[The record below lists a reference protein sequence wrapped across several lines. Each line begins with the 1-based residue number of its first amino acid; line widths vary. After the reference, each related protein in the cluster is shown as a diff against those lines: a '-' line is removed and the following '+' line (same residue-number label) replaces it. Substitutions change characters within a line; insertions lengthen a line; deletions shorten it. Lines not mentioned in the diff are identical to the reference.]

1 MIADA
6 LSLLRQVFKTD
17 RHRFTDSDYVPSTLA
32 IPSPAPV
39 FDRLADWLPYSGWL
53 PEERL
58 FLLERPPEARGGSR
72 DAVEAVGF
80 VLTIVP
86 QTGADDRMTSVLKSM
101 FNGLPTDASLQFHL
115 FGTPDIHDFLE
126 RYQRLRTAGG
136 VYAESARRR
145 VAYLARAAL
154 RPVIPGNPWMPRD
167 IRAALSVTLP
177 AHGMSDRE
185 AIERACLCRDA
196 LITVLKS
203 AYLYGGEW
211 GPDDLINW
219 CAQVLNANRLLKGEA
234 QRLSYDDGRMLRD
247 QIIALDTL
255 TRVDRAG
262 LVVGSPADSAE
273 AVVRCFSVRNYPRSL
288 HLSAMGALI
297 GDFIQGSL
305 AYSCPFLITMGVR
318 IPDYESTRS
327 YATLRSARATQ
338 AAQSKMA
345 TFMPDW
351 YERKLDWDTAMAAYS
366 GAGGLVYLY
375 HQLVLFSL
383 PSQAAKDELAARG
396 VWRGLGFDLQED
408 TFISLQSLL
417 LSLPMTYTRSMQ
429 AEAKV
434 AGREGLKTTSNAIH
448 LAPLLAEWE
457 GLGEPL
463 IPLFG
468 RRGQTMGIDLF
479 ANPSGN
485 YNACVVGTS
494 GSGKSVFMNE
504 LAMGYLGAG
513 ARVWIIDV
521 GRSYENLCRQ
531 LGGQYIEFTSDS
543 GLCLNPFSLVSD
555 LDQDMEM
562 LKPVIAQMIS
572 HHEALPQYELSQLDI
587 AIRQVWYEAQGQGRR
602 PTLTELA
609 EYLKTACKDEEGK
622 CDPRVR
628 NMGIQLFPFTQ
639 DGTHGRWFDGPANV
653 RFDADLVVLEL
664 EELKSK
670 KDLQSVILLLLMYL
684 ITNEIYLSRED
695 GRRKVVII
703 DEAWDLMS
711 GTSGEFIEAGYRRAR
726 KYKGAFVTG
735 TQGIDDYYRNE
746 AAMAALN
753 NADWL
758 FMLRQ
763 KPESIKAL
771 EANNRLV
778 LSAGM
783 RQQITTLNTEAGH
796 YSEIFVYTP
805 VGHGIG
811 RLVLDPYSL
820 LLASTRAEDFNAV
833 RDKVRAGMSM
843 DEAIK
848 AVLAERG
855 IANV

>member
-1 MIADA
+1 MISDVTAF
-6 LSLLRQVFKTD
+6 LRQVF
-17 RHRFTDSDYVPSTLA
+17 RSPRPEFADSDYVPSVLA
-32 IPSPAPV
+32 NPSPAPV

-58 FLLERPPEARGGSR
+58 FLLERSPEARGGAR

-80 VLTIVP
+80 VLDITP
-86 QTGADDRMTSVLKSM
+86 QTGADDRMTGVLKSI

-115 FGTPDIHDFLE
+115 FGTPDIHDFLG

-145 VAYLARAAL
+145 AAYLARAAV
-154 RPVIPGNPWMPRD
+154 RPPFPGYPWMPRQFL
-167 IRAALSVTLP
+167 AAVSVTLP
-177 AHGMSDRE
+177 AQGMADRD
-185 AIERACLCRDA
+185 AIESAVALRDA
-196 LITVLKS
+196 LATVLKS
-203 AYLYGGEW
+203 AYLFGGEW
-211 GPDDLINW
+211 GPDHLINW
-219 CAQVLNANRLLKGEA
+219 CAQMLNANRLLKGEA
-234 QRLSYDDGRMLRD
+234 QRLGYDDGRLLRD

-262 LVVGSPADSAE
+262 MVVGSPSDSAE
-273 AVVRCFSVRNYPRSL
+273 AVMRCFSVRKYPKDL
-288 HLSAMGALI
+288 HLSAMGAMI
-297 GDFIQGSL
+297 GDFLQGSL
-305 AYSCPFLITMGVR
+305 AYSCPFLITLGLR
-318 IPDYESTRS
+318 IPDYEATRS
-327 YATLRSARATQ
+327 FATLKSARATQ

-345 TFMPDW
+345 AFMPDW
-351 YERKLDWDTAMAAYS
+351 QENKLDWDVAMAAYS
-366 GAGGLVYLY
+366 GGGGLVYLY

-383 PSQAAKDELAARG
+383 PRQAARDELAARG
-396 VWRGLGFDLQED
+396 VWRSIGFDLQED
-408 TFISLQSLL
+408 TFLNLQSLF
-417 LSLPMTYTRSMQ
+417 LSLPMGFTRSMQ
-429 AEAKV
+429 KEARM
-434 AGREGLKTTSNAIH
+434 AGRDGLKTTSNAVH

-457 GLGEPL
+457 GLGEPV

-468 RRGQTMGIDLF
+468 RRGQAMGVDLF

-504 LAMGYLGAG
+504 MALGYLGVG
-513 ARVWIIDV
+513 SRVWIIDV
-521 GRSYENLCRQ
+521 GRSYENLCKL
-531 LGGQYIEFTSDS
+531 LGGQYIEFTPDS
-543 GLCLNPFSLVSD
+543 GLCINPFSLVSD

-562 LKPVIAQMIS
+562 LKPVIAQMLS
-572 HHEALPQYELSQLDI
+572 PNEALPQYELSQLDI
-587 AIRQVWYEAQGQGRR
+587 AIRQVWYEAQAQGRR

-628 NMGIQLFPFTQ
+628 NLGIQLFPYTQ
-639 DGTHGRWFDGPANV
+639 DGNYGRWFDGEANI

-664 EELKSK
+664 EELKAK

-703 DEAWDLMS
+703 DEAWDLMN
-711 GTSGEFIEAGYRRAR
+711 GTSGDFIEAGYRRAR

-735 TQGIDDYYRNE
+735 TQGMDDYYRNE
-746 AAMAALN
+746 ASTAALN

-763 KPESIKAL
+763 KAESVKAL
-771 EANNRLV
+771 EANNRLA

-783 RQQITTLNTEAGH
+783 RQQITTLNTEAGL
-796 YSEIFVYTP
+796 YSEVFVHTP

-820 LLASTRAEDFNAV
+820 LLASTRAEDFAAV
-833 RDKVRAGMSM
+833 REHTRAGMSI

-848 AVLAERG
+848 AVLAQRG
-855 IANV
+855 LAHV